1 VALGGEPVT
10 VSNEDRALVN
20 EIVNAITWGP
30 MLSVSTPGPDGER
43 AINLR
48 ASAIV
53 REVKAALIA
62 HGWGPRPAVSATE
75 IEQRIFQ
82 TRLRAYP
89 AQEFE
94 AIVDAVTVAVIA
106 TGIEVTE

>member
-1 VALGGEPVT
+1 MA
-10 VSNEDRALVN
+10 VSNEDRDLVN

-43 AINLR
+43 TINLR

-62 HGWGPRPAVSATE
+62 HGWGPRPTVRQADIAAYATKVRPTRGASA
-75 IEQRIFQ
+75 
-82 TRLRAYP
+82 P
-89 AQEFE
+89 
-94 AIVDAVTVAVIA
+94 DIA
-106 TGIEVTE
+106 AMHITAFLLQQGIEVTSD